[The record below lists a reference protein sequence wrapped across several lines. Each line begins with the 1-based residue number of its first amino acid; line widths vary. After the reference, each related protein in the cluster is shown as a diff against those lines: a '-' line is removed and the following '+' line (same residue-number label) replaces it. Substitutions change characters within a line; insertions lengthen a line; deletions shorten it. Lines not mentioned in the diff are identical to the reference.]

1 MQINVLGMEIRSLKI
16 NGSFAAGF
24 SRARFHV
31 QLTKQVTDVHIR
43 PLPDSTHGS
52 SSWQRGLSPLPF

>member
-1 MQINVLGMEIRSLKI
+1 MEIRSLKI